1 MPDVLI
7 KGRLLVDGTGD
18 AARRTDVGIRDGRIV
33 AIGEIDDAA
42 RETIQA
48 AGRMVA
54 PGFIDVHTHYVAQ
67 AFWDGMLSPS
77 PYHGCS
83 H

>member
-1 MPDVLI
+1 M
-7 KGRLLVDGTGD
+7 
-18 AARRTDVGIRDGRIV
+18 GIRDDRIV
-33 AIGEIDDAA
+33 AIGEIDDPA
-42 RETIQA
+42 RETIEA
-48 AGRMVA
+48 AGRVVA
-54 PGFIDVHTHYVAQ
+54 PGFIDVRADYDAR